1 MTVRPCEPIG
11 VFDSGLGGLTVARAL
26 LEGLPQESILYVGD
40 TKRCPYGPRD
50 QAEVRDFACEIV
62 AWLVERKVKMIV
74 IACNTA
80 TAASLEV
87 LQHEL
92 NIPVIGVI
100 EPGARAAVN
109 ATRTGNI
116 GVLATQGTVQSMSYV
131 RALQKLD
138 PDARITQC
146 AAPRFVELV
155 EDTLAHARKNIG
167 VFTSELFDAEHA
179 KDIVRETLEPLQGQG
194 IDTVVLGCTHF
205 PMLSK
210 QIQEALG
217 SDVVLVNPA
226 EETTRSVQHAL
237 SKLGELAEQDE
248 AGYVQG
254 AGEKTNDAAQT
265 TYAQATSSQQ
275 HPHHPQHHFA
285 TTSDEVDEFAHAG
298 SLIFG
303 EPLGTVKHITLSE
316 LDHLLS

>member
-1 MTVRPCEPIG
+1 MRPCEPIG

-50 QAEVRDFACEIV
+50 QAEVRDFAREIA

-100 EPGARAAVN
+100 EPGARAAIK

-138 PDARITQC
+138 PDARVTQC

-155 EDTLAHARKNIG
+155 EDTLAHARKNVG
-167 VFTSELFDAEHA
+167 VFTSELFDTEDA
-179 KDIVRETLEPLQGQG
+179 KRIVRETLEPLQGQG

-217 SDVVLVNPA
+217 PDVVLVNPA
-226 EETTRSVQHAL
+226 EETTCSVQHAL

-254 AGEKTNDAAQT
+254 AGEKCVDAAQT
-265 TYAQATSSQQ
+265 TDAQATSPQ
-275 HPHHPQHHFA
+275 HPHHHPQHRFA

-303 EPLGTVKHITLSE
+303 ESLGTVEHITLSE